1 MLLAGLVLSTG
12 LPAACGGE
20 DRVITETVTRTVA
33 TPPPPAQGSDG
44 AKPTL
49 SRDPLAKGEVLVTG
63 NTAPKSFGPYRFEPG
78 LYTFRYEQYSPE
90 LPGLDF
96 AVEASNITVTLNRQP
111 RKNAPDSAVLVNS
124 PQRSGDNIA
133 NLSGRYFID
142 VGTADHS
149 YVLRLTPRSEAA
161 PPG

>member
-1 MLLAGLVLSTG
+1 M
-12 LPAACGGE
+12 
-20 DRVITETVTRTVA
+20 
-33 TPPPPAQGSDG
+33 
-44 AKPTL
+44 
-49 SRDPLAKGEVLVTG
+49 LVTG

-78 LYTFRYEQYSPE
+78 LYSFRYEQYAPE

-111 RKNAPDSAVLVNS
+111 RKNAPDSALLVNS
-124 PQRSGDNIA
+124 PQRTGDNIA

-149 YVLRLTPRSEAA
+149 YVVRLTPRSGAA